1 MEKMARAKK
10 VFYSTLK
17 RNGISP
23 EDYIASNAGMS
34 ILKKAAELGS
44 TEKCAAGVLSMIE
57 AIIKP
62 GPPRQI
68 AAGITGGYAAGTGL
82 GMATSPSSAAV
93 GNLQK
98 REQIAEYDA
107 AIQELKNRME
117 AKVYSAS

>member
-34 ILKKAAELGS
+34 ILKRAAELGLN
-44 TEKCAAGVLSMIE
+44 EKCAAGAMGLIE
-57 AIIKP
+57 ALVHK
-62 GPPRQI
+62 GPPQRL
-68 AAGITGGYAAGTGL
+68 ALGIGGGYTAGKGL
-82 GMATSPSSAAV
+82 GMATSPSSAAI

-117 AKVYSAS
+117 AKAI